1 MTPSRPLAR
10 PVIFTAAL
18 VGLVA
23 SSALEFGD
31 WPFVVVLLVSIGCAV
46 AFLQVVFPGSRF
58 FVVALA
64 NGLAVYTCVFVVFVE
79 ANFAVVGRRAL
90 EIGFALPIAAFLAG
104 AWFRREHIR
113 TIVVDGELQ
122 WRPHTARPLAWLLP
136 VGAVGALTLL
146 VPDATASTAVF
157 LGAVTA
163 IAGIVFWLSA
173 DIAEFLVEAGLL
185 FEGFFQRM
193 RRLLVPAFAF
203 MTFYSIIV
211 IVFAAVYRLL
221 DRMDGGVDFV
231 VGGTQRSMSFAES
244 LYFSLV
250 TMATVGYGDIVPVTG
265 AARVIASIQMVLGLL
280 LLLFGFTELMEYAR
294 ERRERQARPEG

>member
-1 MTPSRPLAR
+1 MTPVRHWAK
-10 PVIFTAAL
+10 PVAFTAAL
-18 VGLVA
+18 IGLVSA
-23 SSALEFGD
+23 SALDFAD
-31 WPFVVVLLVSIGCAV
+31 WPFVVVLLVSLALAV

-58 FVVALA
+58 FVIALA

-79 ANFAVVGRRAL
+79 ANFGTVGRRAL
-90 EIGFALPIAAFLAG
+90 EIGFAIPIAAFLAG
-104 AWFRREHIR
+104 AWVRREHIR

-122 WRPHTARPLAWLLP
+122 WRPHTTRPLAWLLP
-136 VGAVGALTLL
+136 IGVVGAVTLL

-163 IAGIVFWLSA
+163 VAGIVFWLSA

-185 FEGFFQRM
+185 FEGFFMRM

-221 DRMDGGVDFV
+221 DRVDGGVDFLV
-231 VGGTQRSMSFAES
+231 AGTPRSMSFAES

-265 AARVIASIQMVLGLL
+265 AARVVASIQMVLGVL

-294 ERRERQARPEG
+294 ERRERHSRPEA